1 MKHWPILKRVEVIYL
16 CKDGRR
22 DKYRTRRGI
31 SQDETTKQKQLFFDL
46 ISLLMTL
53 TDLQT
58 AGRKTE
64 GRTSNLKGR
73 PKTSPKRSL
82 RSVGIRSESKRLRQ
96 RRYVDRL
103 IGGATKVSLGI
114 DSTLSTKSL
123 LRGSFRVRVRSG
135 RWNSVSGRKN
145 INTKRAQPKTIRSPW
160 TSADCEES
168 HKEFIFTRK
177 DRPNSRSPSP
187 THLKCY
193 IPANLLSI
201 INYVREKLRST
212 WISQLELSVFH
223 WTK

>member
-1 MKHWPILKRVEVIYL
+1 V
-16 CKDGRR
+16 
-22 DKYRTRRGI
+22 
-31 SQDETTKQKQLFFDL
+31 
-46 ISLLMTL
+46 TL
-53 TDLQT
+53 TDLQN

-82 RSVGIRSESKRLRQ
+82 RSVGIRSESKRRRQ

-114 DSTLSTKSL
+114 DWTLSTKSL
-123 LRGSFRVRVRSG
+123 LHGSFRVRVRSG
-135 RWNSVSGRKN
+135 RWKSVSGRRN
-145 INTKRAQPKTIRSPW
+145 TDTKRAQPKICFLWSSVDREGSYG
-160 TSADCEES
+160 
-168 HKEFIFTRK
+168 EFIFTGK
-177 DRPNSRSPSP
+177 DRPNSGSPSP

-201 INYVREKLRST
+201 INHIREKLSLT

-223 WTK
+223 WTR